1 MRRRALALTILLL
14 ACGVASGEA
23 HASTARELF
32 ERGNGD
38 YEQGRY
44 EDAASAYEKILGYGV
59 VDPRVLYNLA
69 NAHFKMGRLGAAI
82 LNYERA
88 LRLDP
93 ADRDVRDNLEYAR
106 GLIRDRVAEAEIPYP
121 VQVVR
126 GFLDGLPADLLAVLF
141 LIVFYVAAALLGLLP
156 LTTSYGARRAL
167 GYGAAC
173 AALAAVVTG
182 TALAYTIDQKTAARA
197 IVMEDKVD
205 VLSGPAADNT
215 VLFTVH
221 EGARLELRNRRD
233 GWYQVSLPNAM
244 SGWVPS
250 AAVEK
255 V

>member
-1 MRRRALALTILLL
+1 MRPPALAITLLIL
-14 ACGVASGEA
+14 ACGVTTA

-32 ERGNGD
+32 EKGNGA

-44 EDAASAYEKILGYGV
+44 EEAAAAYEKILGYGV
-59 VDPRVLYNLA
+59 IDPRVLYNLG

-126 GFLDGLPADLLAVLF
+126 SFIDGLPADLLTVLF
-141 LIVFYVAAALLGLLP
+141 LIVLYAAAGLLGLLP
-156 LTTSYGARRAL
+156 LTESYGARRAL

-173 AALAAVVTG
+173 AALATVVIG
-182 TALAYTIDQKTAARA
+182 TALGYSIDQKTAGRA

>member
-1 MRRRALALTILLL
+1 MRRSAVALAVLLL
-14 ACGVASGEA
+14 AGFVAVGEA
-23 HASTARELF
+23 RASTVRELF
-32 ERGNGD
+32 ETGNGA

-44 EDAASAYEKILGYGV
+44 QDAAAAYEKILGYGV
-59 VDPRVLYNLA
+59 VDPRVLFNLA

-106 GLIRDRVAEAEIPYP
+106 GLIRDRVTEAEIPYP

-126 GFLDGLPADLLAVLF
+126 GFLDRLSINLLAGLF
-141 LIVFYVAAALLGLLP
+141 LIACYAGAALLGALP
-156 LTTSYGARRAL
+156 LTASYAARRAL

-173 AALAAVVTG
+173 AALAVVVTG
-182 TALAYTIDQKTAARA
+182 LALGYMIDQTTSERA

>member
-1 MRRRALALTILLL
+1 MRRPVVLL
-14 ACGVASGEA
+14 AFLLIAACASAGEA
-23 HASTARELF
+23 RASTVRELF
-32 ERGNGD
+32 ESGNSA

-44 EDAASAYEKILGYGV
+44 QDAAASYEKILGYGV
-59 VDPRVLYNLA
+59 VDPRVLFNLG

-93 ADRDVRDNLEYAR
+93 ADRDVRDNLEFAR
-106 GLIRDRVAEAEIPYP
+106 GLIRDRVSEAQVPYP
-121 VQVVR
+121 VQVLR
-126 GFLDGLPADLLAVLF
+126 GLLDRLSIDLLAWLF
-141 LIVFYVAAALLGLLP
+141 LCVFYLAGGLLGALP
-156 LTTSYGARRAL
+156 LTTSYTARRAL
-167 GYGAAC
+167 GYGSAC
-173 AALAAVVTG
+173 AAVAVLG
-182 TALAYTIDQKTAARA
+182 MGMALGYSIDHTTSERA

-205 VLSGPAADNT
+205 VLSGPAGDNT
-215 VLFTVH
+215 ILFTVH

>member
-1 MRRRALALTILLL
+1 MRRPLVALAFLLL
-14 ACGVASGEA
+14 AVFAPAGEA
-23 HASTARELF
+23 RASTVRELF
-32 ERGNGD
+32 ETGNGA

-44 EDAASAYEKILGYGV
+44 QDAAASYEKILGYGV
-59 VDPRVLYNLA
+59 VDPRVLFNLA

-93 ADRDVRDNLEYAR
+93 SDRDVRDNLEYAR
-106 GLIRDRVAEAEIPYP
+106 GLIRDRVTEAEIPYP
-121 VQVVR
+121 VQVLR
-126 GFLDGLPADLLAVLF
+126 SFIDRLSIDLLAGLF
-141 LIVFYVAAALLGLLP
+141 LCAFYVAAALLGALP
-156 LTTSYGARRAL
+156 LTASYTARRAL
-167 GYGAAC
+167 GYGTAL
-173 AALAAVVTG
+173 AALAVLATG
-182 TALAYTIDQKTAARA
+182 IALGYAIDRTTSERA

-205 VLSGPAADNT
+205 VLSGPAGDNT

-244 SGWVPS
+244 SGWVPA